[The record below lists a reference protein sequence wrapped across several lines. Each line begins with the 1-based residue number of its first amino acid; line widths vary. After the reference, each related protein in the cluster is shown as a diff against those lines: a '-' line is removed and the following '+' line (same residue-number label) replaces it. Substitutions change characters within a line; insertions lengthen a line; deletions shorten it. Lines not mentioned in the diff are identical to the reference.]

1 MQLILSLIKG
11 MGIREIVKYLQKNGY
26 KVVRFTGTEINK
38 DVRVQWKDSDMYGDL
53 KEEDYKKGALTLKN
67 SFPLWLFVETEKYT
81 YNKIIARIFNE
92 AALEDNIYPQLQ
104 PDDLP

>member
-38 DVRVQWKDSDMYGDL
+38 DVSGFVSDVMEL
-53 KEEDYKKGALTLKN
+53 VEKEN
-67 SFPLWLFVETEKYT
+67 S
-81 YNKIIARIFNE
+81 
-92 AALEDNIYPQLQ
+92 
-104 PDDLP
+104 